1 MSLAEQK
8 TKKETV
14 TQSRALAAHSEKVT
28 KSFGGGILG
37 QTLMEGLRIVENGA
51 KAGRESLEQRLGE
64 RLDSVSNEAS
74 AAAGKASAAE
84 KSASAAASSAA
95 EAKESASAAQRSS
108 EESSD
113 KASAM
118 AKDVAKVTSESTAA
132 KETAE
137 SARESVS
144 DLLKALTIKVVRKV
158 GEEAKTLT
166 GGEAIAHLV
175 KSVSDF
181 GHTLARFQERITQVE
196 ADVKELKADA
206 PEAEAL
212 FGDII
217 YTLEQGGFDLQA
229 APKPKKG
236 DNGGDS

>member
-51 KAGRESLEQRLGE
+51 KAGRESLELRLGE

-84 KSASAAASSAA
+84 KSASSAASSAA
-95 EAKESASAAQRSS
+95 EAKESAAAAQRSA
-108 EESSD
+108 EEATD
-113 KASAM
+113 KASSM
-118 AKDVAKVTSESTAA
+118 ADDVEKVTRESTEA

-137 SARESVS
+137 SAKESVAG
-144 DLLKALTIKVVRKV
+144 LLKALTIKVVRKV
-158 GEEAKTLT
+158 GEKAEPLT
-166 GGEAIAHLV
+166 GGDAIAHLV

-181 GHTLARFQERITQVE
+181 GHTLARFQERITKVE
-196 ADVKELKADA
+196 AGVKELKAEA

-212 FGDII
+212 FADII
-217 YTLEQGGFDLQA
+217 YTLEQGGFELQE
-229 APKPKKG
+229 APRDG
-236 DNGGDS
+236 DTGGDS

>member
-1 MSLAEQK
+1 MAEQK
-8 TKKETV
+8 NKTETI
-14 TQSRALAAHSEKVT
+14 TQSRELAAHSENVT
-28 KSFGGGILG
+28 KLMGGRLG

-51 KAGRESLEQRLGE
+51 KAGRESIEQRLGE

-84 KSASAAASSAA
+84 KSASTAATSATEAKRAAA
-95 EAKESASAAQRSS
+95 AAQKSA
-108 EESSD
+108 EETSD

-118 AKDVAKVTSESTAA
+118 ADDVAKVTSESTAA

-137 SARESVS
+137 SAKSSVTN
-144 DLLKALTIKVVRKV
+144 LLKALTIKVVRKV
-158 GEEAKTLT
+158 GEEAQQLT
-166 GGEAIAHLV
+166 GGDAIAHLV

-181 GHTLARFQERITQVE
+181 GHTLARFQERIAKVE
-196 ADVKELKADA
+196 TDVKELKGES
-206 PEAEAL
+206 PEIEAL

-217 YTLEQGGFDLQA
+217 FTLRQGGFELQEA
-229 APKPKKG
+229 PKKG